1 MNSLIM
7 AVVLQIQR
15 SVLDKRDATEAELFT
30 KLWSLVTARVMEI
43 TAFGLRDLLAAVLTG
58 YLRTLIGQFDY
69 RSVNN

>member
-7 AVVLQIQR
+7 AFVLQIQR
-15 SVLDKRDATEAELFT
+15 SVLDKWDATEAELFT
-30 KLWSLVTARVMEI
+30 KLWPLVTGRDMKI

-58 YLRTLIGQFDY
+58 YLRTIGQFDY